1 MESDSCRKLGCLEF
15 PQFNET
21 MKKGIF
27 LAAPRLVTLESNFIS
42 YSFETLVTNFPGE
55 HFDGSR
61 PRFRFCLVSGNFEA
75 SRLMGPN
82 RILSFDLATKINHD
96 SSHVRRICSAV
107 GFVSPN
113 RNKFQSL
120 SNSGRNPQKKI
131 TVRWSLFKIL
141 VRLSLFGKEVA

>member
-1 MESDSCRKLGCLEF
+1 
-15 PQFNET
+15 

-75 SRLMGPN
+75 GAAVRAGAG
-82 RILSFDLATKINHD
+82 LAVVGGSD
-96 SSHVRRICSAV
+96 QRVAVEALGAPLAVVAV
-107 GFVSPN
+107 GVVEAGALACDGIDTTIGWHFTVIIEVVVS
-113 RNKFQSL
+113 
-120 SNSGRNPQKKI
+120 I
-131 TVRWSLFKIL
+131 
-141 VRLSLFGKEVA
+141 

>member
-1 MESDSCRKLGCLEF
+1 
-15 PQFNET
+15 

-82 RILSFDLATKINHD
+82 RILSFDLATKINLIPRSQD
-96 SSHVRRICSAV
+96 L
-107 GFVSPN
+107 
-113 RNKFQSL
+113 L
-120 SNSGRNPQKKI
+120 SGWFCFTEQKQ
-131 TVRWSLFKIL
+131 IL
-141 VRLSLFGKEVA
+141 VVI